1 MRAITSSTEPST
13 THDERFL
20 CNKIQ
25 IHCVR
30 SRINHFPFAR
40 VAHSH
45 IRTFLYARLFRQAG
59 NFDLPTSELSFSSYV
74 IRLCVFFFTLA
85 RKNTPDLLW
94 CLQQF
99 FMLLYYTNFSINF
112 LLYAMCGI
120 TFRRCLQQLLRKIL
134 KTMTRYH
141 CNLRR
146 YV

>member
-13 THDERFL
+13 THDERFFCDKYKFVL
-20 CNKIQ
+20 LLLALHI
-25 IHCVR
+25 R
-30 SRINHFPFAR
+30 TF
-40 VAHSH
+40 AHSH
-45 IRTFLYARLFRQAG
+45 IRTFLYALSFRQLAG
-59 NFDLPTSELSFSSYV
+59 NFDLPASELSFSSYV

-146 YV
+146 